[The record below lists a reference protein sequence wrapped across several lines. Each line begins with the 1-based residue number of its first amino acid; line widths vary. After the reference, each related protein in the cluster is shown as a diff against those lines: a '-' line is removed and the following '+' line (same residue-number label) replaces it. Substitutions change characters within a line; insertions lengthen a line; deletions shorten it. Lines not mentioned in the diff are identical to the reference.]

1 MPRLTDSV
9 THAGLADRVFGE
21 NELRDVL
28 GGRDAR
34 RYGLVNRAL
43 KDGSLRRLKR
53 GVYVLNSRYRKEPLH
68 PFAVA
73 QSLHPGSYVSFE
85 TALSYH
91 GWIPEAVFTTASVTP
106 GRKTLSFD
114 TPDHGFFTFHPL
126 ALQEYRL
133 LTSVER
139 IKLGASTC
147 LIAKPLRALLDLVA
161 LRKEAWSGIE
171 WMISG
176 MRIDESLLMALKRK
190 DFADLQ
196 VVHKH
201 KAVEAFLSALREH
214 VMPSQNAALLPG

>member
-1 MPRLTDSV
+1 LAQIPLRRRELLILDTSKIWKFLELMPRLTDSV

-114 TPDHGFFTFHPL
+114 TPDHGFYLPSAGSPGIPASDQRRADQAGCLDLPDRQAAAGTPRPCRL
-126 ALQEYRL
+126 AQGG
-133 LTSVER
+133 VER
-139 IKLGASTC
+139 HRMDDQRHA
-147 LIAKPLRALLDLVA
+147 
-161 LRKEAWSGIE
+161 
-171 WMISG
+171 
-176 MRIDESLLMALKRK
+176 
-190 DFADLQ
+190 
-196 VVHKH
+196 H
-201 KAVEAFLSALREH
+201 
-214 VMPSQNAALLPG
+214 

>member
-1 MPRLTDSV
+1 LAQIPLRRRELLILDTSKIWKFLELMPRLTDSV

-91 GWIPEAVFTTASVTP
+91 GWI
-106 GRKTLSFD
+106 
-114 TPDHGFFTFHPL
+114 
-126 ALQEYRL
+126 Q
-133 LTSVER
+133 
-139 IKLGASTC
+139 
-147 LIAKPLRALLDLVA
+147 KP
-161 LRKEAWSGIE
+161 
-171 WMISG
+171 
-176 MRIDESLLMALKRK
+176 SLPPPA
-190 DFADLQ
+190 
-196 VVHKH
+196 
-201 KAVEAFLSALREH
+201 
-214 VMPSQNAALLPG
+214 